1 MKKGTRILQ
10 VTLLLLGL
18 LIAPTS
24 SMAFDQGNASR
35 IIKDIEE
42 MMRGTASIGEME
54 MTVHN
59 PKWERTMKMKFWE
72 SVPDKMLVRV
82 TAPAQDVG
90 VGTLKLGDDLWS
102 YNPHIDQ
109 IQKIPPSLMLDSWMG
124 SDFTNDDIT
133 RESSITDDY
142 TVENLEEGAIG
153 KEKTWRITSR
163 PKPSSPVGWDLL
175 VIEAT
180 QDGHRP
186 LRQEYYN
193 EKKELVRV
201 MIYSDYKLAN
211 NGKLYPFKWRMES
224 KREENRFTEVKVLS
238 MEFKDKLSKRIFSIR
253 SLKKGRR

>member
-1 MKKGTRILQ
+1 MKRGTWILQ
-10 VTLLLLGL
+10 TALLLLCWL
-18 LIAPTS
+18 VAPTS
-24 SMAFDQGNASR
+24 TMAFDKGNAAR
-35 IIKDIEE
+35 IIKDVED
-42 MMRGTASIGEME
+42 MMRGIASVGEME

-133 RESSITDDY
+133 RESSINDDY
-142 TVENLEEGAIG
+142 TVEDMEEGSVG
-153 KEKTWRITSR
+153 EQKTWRITLR
-163 PKPSSPVGWDLL
+163 PKPSSPVVWEQV

-180 QDGHRP
+180 QEGHRP
-186 LRQEYYN
+186 LRQEFYN

-201 MIYSDYKLAN
+201 MVYSDYKKAN
-211 NGKLYPFKWRMES
+211 NGNLYPFRWRMEN
-224 KREENRFTEVKVLS
+224 KREENRFTEVKVIS
-238 MEFKDKLSKRIFSIR
+238 MEFKDKISNRIFSIR